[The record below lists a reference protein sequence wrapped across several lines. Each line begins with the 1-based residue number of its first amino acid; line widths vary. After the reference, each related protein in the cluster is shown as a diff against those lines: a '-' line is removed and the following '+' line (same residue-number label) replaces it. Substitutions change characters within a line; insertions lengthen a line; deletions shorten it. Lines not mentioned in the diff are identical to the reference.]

1 MLFLANML
9 ETFKGSPNMLDT
21 FKTSIV
27 DQYEAALSMLK
38 ACVDRCPDTV
48 WNGSVANYRFWQVV
62 FHTLFFTDLYLG
74 PDKESLRRQP
84 FHLHHAPFFAD
95 YDADYEP
102 FEDPAPRRL
111 YDKASLLIYLEFCR
125 RKVTEAISAETVE
138 TLSAPDGFGN
148 PAFSRAELHLY
159 NIRHIQHHAAQLSL
173 RLRLDANEGILW
185 VGSGWREAAFAE
197 RPG

>member
-1 MLFLANML
+1 
-9 ETFKGSPNMLDT
+9 MLDT
-21 FKTSIV
+21 IKTSIV

-38 ACVDRCPDTV
+38 ACVDKCPDTV
-48 WNGSVANYRFWQVV
+48 WNGPVANYRFWQVV

-74 PDKESLRRQP
+74 PNAESFRRQP
-84 FHLHHAPFFAD
+84 FHLDHAAFFGD

-102 FEDPAPRRL
+102 FEDPAPRP

-125 RKVTEAISAETVE
+125 RKVTEALSAETVE
-138 TLSAPDGFGN
+138 TLSAPDGFGK
-148 PAFSRAELHLY
+148 PEFSRAKLHLY

-173 RLRLDANEGILW
+173 RLRLDANEGICW
-185 VGSGWREAAFAE
+185 VGSGRREPAVTE